1 MKIHF
6 LMPAMPL
13 SSFSTRKTDEVKAE
27 DKFPECES
35 CINRLYDPEQCD
47 DCEDACNYEP
57 GDDEEDFFEDDT
69 EDMTIQQ
76 FKDFW
81 NGRS

>member
-1 MKIHF
+1 MLWSTF
-6 LMPAMPL
+6 
-13 SSFSTRKTDEVKAE
+13 SSEKTSGKDDEVKAE

-35 CINRLYDPEQCD
+35 CINRKFDPEMCE

-69 EDMTIQQ
+69 EDMTIQE
-76 FKDFW
+76 FKVFW
-81 NGRS
+81 NSKT